1 MSHFSRNPPL
11 TVRRGRKKIEPMKL
25 LLAILL
31 LLAQDADDPVFKRW
45 SGCKAGS
52 WVKFRRETV
61 TADGK
66 VVDLKQEFT
75 QTLVEV
81 DAQKVVL
88 ESLMEGG
95 GKSGKPT
102 RDTYR
107 VKTPLPDKIE
117 KEGDEEIEVN
127 GKKLSC
133 HWVQGNLFVSGRTL
147 ARVYL
152 NPDVP
157 GGVVRIDLI
166 AFGEGKTHVR
176 HVATGWEKK

>member
-1 MSHFSRNPPL
+1 M
-11 TVRRGRKKIEPMKL
+11 KPM
-25 LLAILL
+25 LAILL
-31 LLAQDADDPVFKRW
+31 LLAQEADDPVFKRW

-66 VVDLKQEFT
+66 VVDLRQEFT

-81 DAQKVVL
+81 DPQKVVL
-88 ESLMEGG
+88 ESLMEGA
-95 GKSGKPT
+95 GKGAKPT

-107 VKTPLPDKIE
+107 VKTPLADKIE

-133 HWVQGNLFVSGRTL
+133 HWVQGNLFVTGRTM

-152 NPDVP
+152 HPDAP
-157 GGVVRIDLI
+157 GGTVRLDLI
-166 AFGEGKTHVR
+166 VFGEGKAHVR
-176 HVATGWEKK
+176 HVAIGWEKK